1 MNVVSKQKPTICLC
15 PFESLFCFNFATF
28 LYKLFKKVLVTFV
41 MTSKACSDDF
51 YKKFSMKMIF
61 YCNKFENGGYTRV

>member
-1 MNVVSKQKPTICLC
+1 
-15 PFESLFCFNFATF
+15 
-28 LYKLFKKVLVTFV
+28 

-51 YKKFSMKMIF
+51 YEKFSMKMIF